1 LMHAMGY
8 ETANLHLGAAHP
20 TRIRAHLRSLARD
33 WLLRCVETMA
43 VAVREDWES
52 L

>member
-1 LMHAMGY
+1 MHAMGW
-8 ETANLHLGAAHP
+8 ETANLHLGTGHR
-20 TRIRAHLRSLARD
+20 TQIRAHLRSLARD
-33 WLLRCVETMA
+33 WLRRCVETMA

>member
-1 LMHAMGY
+1 MHAMGW
-8 ETANLHLGAAHP
+8 ETANVHLGTERPA
-20 TRIRAHLRSLARD
+20 RIRVHLRSLTRS
-33 WLLRCVETMA
+33 WLRRSVETMA

>member
-1 LMHAMGY
+1 MHAMGY
-8 ETANLHLGAAHP
+8 ETANLHLGTADP
-20 TRIRAHLRSLARD
+20 MRVREHLRSLARG

-43 VAVREDWES
+43 TALREDWEG